1 MAASKYLH
9 RVDLVVVNPVLVV
22 GPLLQ
27 PIANASIVHI
37 LKYLTGSAKTY
48 ANSVQT
54 CVHVRDVDLAHIL
67 DYETPTSGSIEILGL
82 GNYYGYGI
90 MHSYKFCIMEKHL
103 ACIMEKHLAGKFLR
117 APNVQEL
124 PVSLRALITLA
135 QSPSNKYF
143 VLLNLLANITATS
156 VATISASSSPCAL
169 NL

>member
-67 DYETPTSGSIEILGL
+67 DYETPTSGRYLCAKSVLHSSDVVEILAKFFPEYPIPTKESMNCKSCKNMVSIPSCS
-82 GNYYGYGI
+82 NYYGYGI

-103 ACIMEKHLAGKFLR
+103 AGKFLR
-117 APNVQEL
+117 IQDSWKVNA
-124 PVSLRALITLA
+124 
-135 QSPSNKYF
+135 
-143 VLLNLLANITATS
+143 
-156 VATISASSSPCAL
+156 
-169 NL
+169 